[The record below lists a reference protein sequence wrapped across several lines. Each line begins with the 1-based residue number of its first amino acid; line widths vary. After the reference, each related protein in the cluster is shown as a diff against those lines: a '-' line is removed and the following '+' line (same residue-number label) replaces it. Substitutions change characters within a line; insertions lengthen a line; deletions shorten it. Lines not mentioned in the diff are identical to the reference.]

1 MVSSSRRTPNACQA
15 RSVRPGP
22 AKQPFYFGVPVST
35 RSTPHP
41 WLALR
46 EYAKVQDKHFA
57 PFIEDHSSVVLS
69 RGQREFSETTPS
81 PPTPSLSSN
90 QQFTMARMPSFSRYV
105 AVISL
110 CCVALLGSF
119 PSPCTAFV
127 VHPKTPSSSTSFR
140 LLASSDTK
148 AEPAA
153 ASAKKEEEPFDYDVP
168 EDVVVIIKPK
178 AMKRLRELRA
188 QQKQESLILRM
199 GVRNGGCSGLSYVM
213 DFSTEDS
220 IQDDDAID
228 HYSTEHVKC
237 VIDAKSMLYLYGLEL
252 DYSEELIGGGFKFF
266 NPNAEDSCG
275 CGSSFNV

>member
-1 MVSSSRRTPNACQA
+1 
-15 RSVRPGP
+15 
-22 AKQPFYFGVPVST
+22 
-35 RSTPHP
+35 
-41 WLALR
+41 
-46 EYAKVQDKHFA
+46 
-57 PFIEDHSSVVLS
+57 
-69 RGQREFSETTPS
+69 
-81 PPTPSLSSN
+81 
-90 QQFTMARMPSFSRYV
+90 MARTPSFSRSV

-110 CCVALLGSF
+110 CCVALLVSF
-119 PSPCTAFV
+119 PSTCSAFV
-127 VHPKTPSSSTSFR
+127 VHPPTASTSFR
-140 LLASSDTK
+140 LSSSSDTK
-148 AEPAA
+148 AEPVAA
-153 ASAKKEEEPFDYDVP
+153 TKKEEEPFDYDVP

-228 HYSTEHVKC
+228 DYSTEHVKC